1 MSFFHRSSKKN
12 TLSWNPETETPVMHL
27 SICTGEKTV
36 GFKNKQTNKL
46 ERAVYIHSDA
56 DLKLFCQ
63 TYGIT
68 EDMIAREW

>member
-1 MSFFHRSSKKN
+1 MEK
-12 TLSWNPETETPVMHL
+12 PVMRL

-46 ERAVYIHSDA
+46 ERAVYIRSEA

-63 TYGIT
+63 TYGIS
-68 EDMIAREW
+68 EGMIEREW